1 MPQIKLS
8 DEVYQRL
15 YGIKEGAG
23 HTSFDSVLRT
33 VLLRL
38 DATTL
43 IRSREEIQKEKE
55 RIEDERLKYRNGSVY
70 EIFLGGIVQ
79 GLHYVLFQ
87 NAAITMRSD
96 IEGKSR
102 EEDLDSEEGT
112 NKK

>member
-15 YGIKEGAG
+15 YATKEMHG

-43 IRSREEIQKEKE
+43 IRSREEIQQEKEKL
-55 RIEDERLKYRNGSVY
+55 EDERLKYRHGSAY
-70 EIFLGGIVQ
+70 EIFLGGIIQ
-79 GLHYVLFQ
+79 GLHYVLYP

-96 IEGKSR
+96 IEGKSK
-102 EEDLDSEEGT
+102 EDD
-112 NKK
+112 KHD